1 MSKKAKKTRSG
12 KEKFSRKLM
21 WKQRYLLLMSV
32 PFLIWLIIFKYI
44 PLWGWTM
51 AFQEVKPKTFALP
64 VWQRKF
70 VGFDNFVKAFTDRIF
85 GQTMINTIGISLIGL
100 FLGTVIGMF
109 QSVVG
114 VILLFIANK
123 VAGLLGESRLV

>member
-1 MSKKAKKTRSG
+1 
-12 KEKFSRKLM
+12 
-21 WKQRYLLLMSV
+21 
-32 PFLIWLIIFKYI
+32 
-44 PLWGWTM
+44 M